1 MNDIIRHNIRPQRYQ
16 LSVIC
21 PTQAVKSV
29 RREIRSAAQGHG
41 LKVSS
46 WNETLLA
53 GECHASGE
61 PANWM
66 LATEFRSRGDA
77 SMHFLEAV
85 MQRLGN
91 LPLTRV
97 RLDIL
102 PGHSRPEWSNTV
114 RPLALG

>member
-1 MNDIIRHNIRPQRYQ
+1 M
-16 LSVIC
+16 
-21 PTQAVKSV
+21 
-29 RREIRSAAQGHG
+29 
-41 LKVSS
+41 SS

>member
-53 GECHASGE
+53 GECHASGA

>member
-21 PTQAVKSV
+21 PTQAVKAA
-29 RREIRSAAQGHG
+29 RREIRAAAQGHG

-46 WNETLLA
+46 WNETLLV
-53 GECHASGE
+53 GECQASGA

-77 SMHFLEAV
+77 SMHFLEAI

-91 LPLTRV
+91 LPLARV

-102 PGHSRPEWSNTV
+102 PGQVRPEWSAGV
-114 RPLALG
+114 RPLAQP

>member
-21 PTQAVKSV
+21 PPQAVKAV
-29 RREIRSAAQGHG
+29 RREIRAAAQGHA

-53 GECHASGE
+53 SECPGSGAPAS
-61 PANWM
+61 WM

-77 SMHFLEAV
+77 SMHFLETV

-91 LPLTRV
+91 MPLTRV

-102 PGHSRPEWSNTV
+102 PGHNRPEWSASV
-114 RPLALG
+114 RPLALS